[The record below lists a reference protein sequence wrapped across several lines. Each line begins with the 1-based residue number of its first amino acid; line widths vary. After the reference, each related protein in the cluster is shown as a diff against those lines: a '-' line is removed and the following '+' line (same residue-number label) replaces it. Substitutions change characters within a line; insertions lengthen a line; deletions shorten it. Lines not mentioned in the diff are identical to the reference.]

1 LIPGNA
7 PDETIQREFIER
19 YGSLLKEAQK
29 ESIHLLFGDPSH
41 FIHNTLIGKCWQTK
55 GKKGTLRISS
65 NTGRKR
71 ITILGGVNAVNFT
84 FTSLVTEANCDQE
97 MNKVFLDQVRKDYP
111 DGKRVVIIL
120 DNAKYNHANSVREHA
135 KELNIELLFLPPYSP
150 NLNLI
155 ERIWKLLKSK
165 LKNLFIESFD
175 EFYEMICSQCA
186 LFYSNCPEI
195 QRLISQRFQI
205 IKAV

>member
-1 LIPGNA
+1 MIPGHA
-7 PDETIQREFIER
+7 PDEAIQMEFIER
-19 YGSLLKEAQK
+19 YLGLLKTAQ
-29 ESIHLLFGDPSH
+29 EGSIHLLFGDPSH
-41 FIHNTLIGKCWQTK
+41 FIHNTILGKSRQER
-55 GKKGTLRISS
+55 GKKGTVIISS
-65 NTGRKR
+65 NTGRR
-71 ITILGGVNAVNFT
+71 RLTILGGVNAVNHT

-111 DGKRVVIIL
+111 DGKRVVFIL

-165 LKNLFIESFD
+165 LKNIFIKSFD
-175 EFYEMICSQCA
+175 EFYETILSCCSA
-186 LFYSNCPEI
+186 FHSNHPEI
-195 QRLISQRFQI
+195 KTLIGQKFQI

>member
-1 LIPGNA
+1 MN
-7 PDETIQREFIER
+7 
-19 YGSLLKEAQK
+19 
-29 ESIHLLFGDPSH
+29 H
-41 FIHNTLIGKCWQTK
+41 
-55 GKKGTLRISS
+55 
-65 NTGRKR
+65 
-71 ITILGGVNAVNFT
+71 T

-111 DGKRVVIIL
+111 DGKKVVLIL

-135 KELNIELLFLPPYSP
+135 EKLNIELVFLPPYCP

-165 LKNLFIESFD
+165 LKNLFIKSFD

-186 LFYSNCPEI
+186 EFYSGCPEI
-195 QRLISQRFQI
+195 QRLIGQKFQI
-205 IKAV
+205 IKAA